1 MHFHNTIIVLI
12 LAWHAACQ
20 LPMDLWQEN
29 ASTEWAA
36 KPTWHKEQDNVG
48 ILDFNGVR
56 DLAQNYFNWLVQQP
70 SALTSNGNPADVMV
84 AVFYDADQ
92 EATFAS
98 SIPRGPRKAFMTKTV
113 QQAAPNNFAPIW
125 YEKAKGIFDAG
136 TGHNPLFRDAPIHA
150 EDGAYFNWETSIHA
164 ALANN
169 YPPGSIV
176 AIWRRPFGRT
186 PTCLKVAQDLDV
198 VWSPAQIQGRQLVEQ
213 VPDASEEG
221 FDDVA
226 AEACGA
232 VPASAKRLGKR
243 QGAERRQAAA
253 SSSISSITTLCT
265 MSPQTSLYTATL
277 ANSLPASD
285 YSTSIAT
292 ITAAPSTAAPAP
304 TTLSCSPQESDPD
317 KGINLLY
324 CVCEG
329 SVTLSVQTRTQVTA
343 PVESCAFTTLPG
355 ASAQITTAA
364 DLGPV
369 STNTAMCEVCTPVVN
384 NEDSCSIIPGC
395 VIQTSAVTV
404 FAGTSPVLVGT
415 LTGSALYTSV
425 SKALETLCPTV
436 SQTMYMTNYSTDT
449 VTIGNIDFIDSSDE
463 LDSGGELQIT
473 VESSE
478 YNVTSTR
485 DAIIQ
490 SVALTVQNAAT
501 GSNRYSVGYNVEEA
515 KKRDVGFFSWFSG
528 LLDERDRPYM
538 ARANTTFCQTVGF
551 ASVGYYGP
559 YWPIY
564 DMKLPTNYIY
574 PYLSFLVGPGGDFL
588 CELLNEIVDAFAV
601 VEPEFAIGDI
611 ELGEAIDLLCTDSDE
626 GE

>member
-1 MHFHNTIIVLI
+1 
-12 LAWHAACQ
+12 
-20 LPMDLWQEN
+20 
-29 ASTEWAA
+29 
-36 KPTWHKEQDNVG
+36 
-48 ILDFNGVR
+48 
-56 DLAQNYFNWLVQQP
+56 
-70 SALTSNGNPADVMV
+70 
-84 AVFYDADQ
+84 
-92 EATFAS
+92 
-98 SIPRGPRKAFMTKTV
+98 MTKTV
-113 QQAAPNNFAPIW
+113 QQAAPDNFAPIW

-150 EDGAYFNWETSIHA
+150 EDSAYFNWETSIHA
-164 ALANN
+164 ALADN

-176 AIWRRPFGRT
+176 AIWGRWKTNPNDIAGNWIGPCQTDYNSQTNPFGRT

-213 VPDASEEG
+213 VPDSSEEG
-221 FDDVA
+221 FDDVDMTQVDFDVA

-232 VPASAKRLGKR
+232 VLASAKRLGKR

-253 SSSISSITTLCT
+253 SLSISSITALCT
-265 MSPQTSLYTATL
+265 MSPQTSLSAATL

-285 YSTSIAT
+285 YSTLIAT

-304 TTLSCSPQESDPD
+304 TTLSCSLQESDPD
-317 KGINLLY
+317 EGINLPY

-329 SVTLSVQTRTQVTA
+329 SVTLSVQTGTQVTA

-355 ASAQITTAA
+355 ASAQITTTAG
-364 DLGPV
+364 LGPA

-384 NEDSCSIIPGC
+384 NEDSCSIIPSC
-395 VIQTSAVTV
+395 VIQTGAV
-404 FAGTSPVLVGT
+404 T

-436 SQTMYMTNYSTDT
+436 SQTMYMTNCSTGT

-473 VESSE
+473 VESSG

-501 GSNRYSVGYNVEEA
+501 GSNCYSVEYNVEEA

-538 ARANTTFCQTVGF
+538 TRANITFCQTVGF

-559 YWPIY
+559 YWHID

-574 PYLSFLVGPGGDFL
+574 PHLSFSVAPGGDFL
-588 CELLNEIVDAFAV
+588 CGLLNEIVDVFAV